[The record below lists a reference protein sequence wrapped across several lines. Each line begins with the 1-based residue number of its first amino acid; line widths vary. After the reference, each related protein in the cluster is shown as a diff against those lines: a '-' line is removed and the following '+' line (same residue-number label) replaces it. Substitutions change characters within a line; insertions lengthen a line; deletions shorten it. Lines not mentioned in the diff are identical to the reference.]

1 MFQNEDAISAFFETI
16 IQTFLVRHGFLSGD
30 VQPAPQKRR
39 RVITGV
45 GDKLDMGNQ
54 TSDSAPSDTHG
65 TMTSTR
71 ERYGSPSLHVNPVS
85 KNMFSQ
91 CLSVSSSVQ
100 VVDDD
105 ENGVIR
111 TDPSSGVTFP
121 IDKPYHCTL
130 LNQESNE
137 GNAQAIVPTRRTM
150 AVPDSAN
157 QEDEPPSW
165 ILDALKVGI
174 VHAGQRLGTY

>member
-1 MFQNEDAISAFFETI
+1 M
-16 IQTFLVRHGFLSGD
+16 
-30 VQPAPQKRR
+30 
-39 RVITGV
+39 ITGV
-45 GDKLDMGNQ
+45 GDKLDMGNPRQ

-85 KNMFSQ
+85 KNMFPSV
-91 CLSVSSSVQ
+91 LVRVSSSVQ
-100 VVDDD
+100 VDDDD
-105 ENGVIR
+105 ENGVVR

-130 LNQESNE
+130 LSQESNE
-137 GNAQAIVPTRRTM
+137 GNTQAIVPTRRTM
-150 AVPDSAN
+150 AVPDSAD

-174 VHAGQRLGTY
+174 GHAGQRLETY